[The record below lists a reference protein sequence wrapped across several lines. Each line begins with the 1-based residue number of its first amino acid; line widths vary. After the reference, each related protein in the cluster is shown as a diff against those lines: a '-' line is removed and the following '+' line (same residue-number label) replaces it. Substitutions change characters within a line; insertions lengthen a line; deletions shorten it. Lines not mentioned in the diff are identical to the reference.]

1 MDKKRRITNE
11 RRKRWIETRRS
22 IRSIGPF
29 IRDKMGISIL
39 FFALC
44 DIFGTN
50 LFIFGE
56 CQVDVAA
63 SMSGRHVDLSKA
75 CMLPC
80 RRQTEIERAQIVLNR
95 SKSCLPRSTRSVSP
109 VCAHWKQYNPVN
121 GSNLWED
128 PECRL
133 GELENALDCCR
144 HDTIMCSKKDMPRW
158 RIVSDRSGWSVEDGT
173 TSWRQNP

>member
-95 SKSCLPRSTRSVSP
+95 SQPGLPRSIP
-109 VCAHWKQYNPVN
+109 VLHRQ
-121 GSNLWED
+121 S
-128 PECRL
+128 L
-133 GELENALDCCR
+133 GG
-144 HDTIMCSKKDMPRW
+144 PRMQ
-158 RIVSDRSGWSVEDGT
+158 V
-173 TSWRQNP
+173 